1 MKDRN
6 EEEYDMPDVLI
17 CEHCGREFWW
27 HDDYQVT
34 NHREHVSTCVR
45 DTEFVKKWK
54 ELRGIK

>member
-1 MKDRN
+1 
-6 EEEYDMPDVLI
+6 MPDVLI

-54 ELRGIK
+54 ESRGIK